1 MAASLEAFLRALKKD
16 PELLRSQD
24 VYKPEGSLDASQG
37 GYELFLAAFL
47 RGMADA
53 GGSDEYADEAIPEPL
68 NFEEALAF
76 ARGRASLSRKDYYS
90 LSDRMR
96 AKAWTVGRLSQLDAI
111 ERVKQHYV
119 RQLEESQASLTDFIE
134 SVKLDDMVSASGWAE
149 GSPWYYE
156 TVYRTNVMTDYNAG
170 RAYQLSQNKPVAME
184 FIGIEDS
191 RQTDICAKRTEV
203 ILPYTDPWWDSNWP
217 PLHFGC
223 RSTVRAIYR
232 EEAEVLGLDIPE
244 LAKESKPLIAEAG
257 SSPGNGFGANPVADN
272 QLWAL
277 TPAQQARISE
287 YMIQDELNG
296 VIGQT
301 ICKDFSRKIEG
312 YTNVE
317 VARGGLRY
325 PDAIKG
331 SPEFDGNIST
341 AKTLAEKF
349 GYYVELVDPDG
360 PLYNKQFDSWVNG
373 IEKWEFKRITSN
385 KIKTISSEL
394 GEAASKA
401 NSVVVE
407 FVSKNQVA
415 KIVSA
420 VLSRLEALDKQGR
433 GLSKIA
439 FIYGGQVSEVPAVRI
454 KREDVE
460 RLLTD
465 LVSSASM

>member
-1 MAASLEAFLRALKKD
+1 M
-16 PELLRSQD
+16 
-24 VYKPEGSLDASQG
+24 YKPEDSASASQG

-47 RGMADA
+47 HGMADA
-53 GGSDEYADEAIPEPL
+53 GSSDEYADEVIPEPL
-68 NFEEALAF
+68 NFEEAIAF
-76 ARGRASLSRKDYYS
+76 AQGRVSLSRKDYYS

-111 ERVKQHYV
+111 ERAKQHYLK
-119 RQLEESQASLTDFIE
+119 QLEGSQASLTEFIE
-134 SVKLDDMVSASGWAE
+134 SVKLDDMISASGWAE

-170 RAYQLSQNKPVAME
+170 RAYQLTQNKPVAME

-191 RQTDICAKRTEV
+191 RQTDICAKRTGI
-203 ILPYTDPWWDSNWP
+203 ILPYTDPWWDANWP

-223 RSTVRAIYR
+223 RSTVRAIYQ

-244 LAKESKPLIAEAG
+244 LAKESKPLVADAG

-277 TPAQQARISE
+277 TPAQQTRISA

-325 PDAIKG
+325 PDGLTKQQ
-331 SPEFDGNIST
+331 EFAGNLASSR
-341 AKTLAEKF
+341 TLAEKM
-349 GYYVELVDPDG
+349 GMYVEMVNPRGLP
-360 PLYNKQFDSWVNG
+360 YNKQIDAWGNG
-373 IEKWEFKRITSN
+373 IHKWEFKRLSSN
-385 KIKTISSEL
+385 KIKTISRDLDDALHKAPYIMVTLNSRSQLRPLESAIL
-394 GEAASKA
+394 NRARAAQEQGRGI
-401 NSVVVE
+401 NMVVVE
-407 FVSKNQVA
+407 FEGSLLQLTWDLMKDPQ
-415 KIVSA
+415 K
-420 VLSRLEALDKQGR
+420 L
-433 GLSKIA
+433 
-439 FIYGGQVSEVPAVRI
+439 
-454 KREDVE
+454 RET
-460 RLLTD
+460 LT
-465 LVSSASM
+465 AAGW